1 MLLTCHQYVYLLY
14 LDECRRIVEV
24 SSIIQ
29 REDFVHA
36 VLLVL
41 SLSFE
46 PVSKEL
52 DFNLDSFKTEFT
64 NGHHTLPGN
73 SLSSIDNQPKSSRDG
88 NQQETRSNPDP
99 SMMPNDIDVPL
110 NDSRDSGIAVDDE
123 NFSLDEFI
131 EARKE
136 REYIGHGRCGI
147 VSRIHIKV
155 IYKNNFCLFIYIDK
169 AKLMVLLSFKASFV
183 C

>member
-1 MLLTCHQYVYLLY
+1 MYQCAGQLIETKELPKVILLTCHHYGYLLY
-14 LDECRRIVEV
+14 LDESRRIVEV

-29 REDFVHA
+29 RNDFLHA

-64 NGHHTLPGN
+64 NGHHTSPGN
-73 SLSSIDNQPKSSRDG
+73 SLSSIDRSRDG
-88 NQQETRSNPDP
+88 NQQETTRSN
-99 SMMPNDIDVPL
+99 DV
-110 NDSRDSGIAVDDE
+110 DSRDSGIAVNYE

-155 IYKNNFCLFIYIDK
+155 
-169 AKLMVLLSFKASFV
+169 
-183 C
+183 